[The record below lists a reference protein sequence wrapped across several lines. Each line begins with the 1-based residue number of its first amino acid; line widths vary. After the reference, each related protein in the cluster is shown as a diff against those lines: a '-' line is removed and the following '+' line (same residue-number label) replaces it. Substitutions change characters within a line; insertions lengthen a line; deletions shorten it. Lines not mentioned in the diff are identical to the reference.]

1 MSILNMK
8 SKKKEAISNFFMRK
22 SLKKNTKK
30 FFLSGDHMEMFIS
43 ADFEIFVTV

>member
-1 MSILNMK
+1 MSILNVK

-22 SLKKNTKK
+22 SLKKIQKS
-30 FFLSGDHMEMFIS
+30 FFLSRDHIEMFIS